1 VRRLEQRVPLRLAPW
16 VERPVPLQPCLCDVW
31 HDHVLF
37 EGAAVSGIVDY
48 GSVKMDHVAVDL
60 ARLLG
65 SLSDG
70 GRELL
75 DAYDRVRPLSSEERE
90 LIAVLEETGTIIGA
104 ANWLR
109 WLYRDGT
116 RYDDLDGVAQRLGS
130 LVTRLQRW

>member
-1 VRRLEQRVPLRLAPW
+1 M
-16 VERPVPLQPCLCDVW
+16 PLQPCLCDVW